1 MARIFVSSAFDEMR
15 KFRDL
20 AAEIIR
26 LAGHEPVTLEHR
38 GADPRPP
45 EIYCAEQVGRC
56 DGFVMLL
63 GHLYGS
69 VDKDQN
75 VSFTEWEHRAAVERR
90 LKRLVFELKLSDD
103 DYLIHQIQRSVLERK
118 TKFEPGTTDWKY
130 ERQIQFKGD
139 VRKGVTTRP
148 FESEHEFE
156 RLLQQALHEHFPS
169 SNKADEVRKP
179 KTPGG
184 QILVRLCDRVDQL
197 TQFGEQFDRMRQHNV
212 QRPQIYVLFGGE
224 EQRHEA
230 CVDRLLCYHINRR
243 FKTSPHPPT
252 APPKDQRVIEW
263 PSQDCDEIRFNRLR
277 RLVCKALDRDAAVP
291 ADYSISALWS
301 RALALKADYV
311 VLLHTLSS
319 DEILASESLI
329 RSRYLAFWDEVDRLA
344 PTDVPRPQFL
354 IFFDVRCNRGAT
366 TVGNMLKARL
376 EAIFQCAD
384 RSFENTASPAVI
396 CLLPELND
404 IGQADVQRWLTAYS
418 EFLPDAIRDALPS
431 ELFPTLSF
439 PIPMHKV
446 ERRLKELMGFTNGD

>member
-156 RLLQQALHEHFPS
+156 RLLQQALQPFAIDGRVPVHQ
-169 SNKADEVRKP
+169 VQVVV
-179 KTPGG
+179 PG
-184 QILVRLCDRVDQL
+184 
-197 TQFGEQFDRMRQHNV
+197 E
-212 QRPQIYVLFGGE
+212 
-224 EQRHEA
+224 
-230 CVDRLLCYHINRR
+230 
-243 FKTSPHPPT
+243 
-252 APPKDQRVIEW
+252 
-263 PSQDCDEIRFNRLR
+263 
-277 RLVCKALDRDAAVP
+277 AAVG
-291 ADYSISALWS
+291 
-301 RALALKADYV
+301 V
-311 VLLHTLSS
+311 VAFGHARSLPRWTRN
-319 DEILASESLI
+319 SE
-329 RSRYLAFWDEVDRLA
+329 A
-344 PTDVPRPQFL
+344 
-354 IFFDVRCNRGAT
+354 
-366 TVGNMLKARL
+366 
-376 EAIFQCAD
+376 
-384 RSFENTASPAVI
+384 
-396 CLLPELND
+396 
-404 IGQADVQRWLTAYS
+404 
-418 EFLPDAIRDALPS
+418 
-431 ELFPTLSF
+431 
-439 PIPMHKV
+439 
-446 ERRLKELMGFTNGD
+446 